1 MKAIPYSLGSQAAT
15 LKALAIA
22 AVGGAIAHLVGLP
35 LAWMIGGMLATCA
48 ASVSGMTL
56 KVPNW
61 LRAAM
66 VLVLGLLLGSRFT
79 PDVLDS
85 MGRWSISVAGLLPHI
100 ALSTGIG
107 VWFLSR
113 FARLD
118 RTTAYFTA
126 APGGLSVMIMV
137 GTAMGGD
144 SRVIALSHATR
155 VLLVVTCLPI
165 AFTAFSTDLGPRGD
179 YVPLSAVAGTE
190 WLWLAACG
198 IGWPLAARLRI
209 PAAQLI
215 GPLILAAV
223 VHLMGWSSATPPS
236 FLVSV
241 AQLVVGASVG
251 VRFTGVRPRTMAAIA
266 VQAVGLTV
274 VLVAVSVASA
284 LVLHMITGLDFRAL
298 VLAYSPGGLA
308 ELSLVALSLHLDPAF
323 VALHHMIRIFLIVVL
338 APAAYSL
345 MKRYDRSA
353 PSGPAPSE

>member
-1 MKAIPYSLGSQAAT
+1 MKAIPYSRATLVAT

-22 AVGGAIAHLVGLP
+22 TVGGALAHLIGIP

-56 KVPNW
+56 SVPNW

-79 PDVLDS
+79 PDVVDS
-85 MGRWSISVAGLLPHI
+85 LGRWSISVAGLLPHI
-100 ALSTGIG
+100 VISTAIGILY
-107 VWFLSR
+107 LSR

-118 RTTAYFTA
+118 RPTAYFTA

-144 SRVIALSHATR
+144 GRVIALSHATR
-155 VLLVVTCLPI
+155 VLLVVTILPI
-165 AFTAFSTDLGPRGD
+165 AFTALSTDLGPRGA
-179 YVPLSAVAGTE
+179 YVPLSAMAGTD
-190 WLWLAACG
+190 WLWMAACA
-198 IGWPLAARLRI
+198 IGWPIAARMRI

-223 VHLMGWSSATPPS
+223 VHLVGWSAATPPS
-236 FLVSV
+236 ILVSV
-241 AQLVVGASVG
+241 AQVVVGASVG
-251 VRFTGVRPRTMAAIA
+251 VRFTGVKPRMMAAIA

-284 LVLHMITGLDFRAL
+284 LVLHMLTGLDFRAL

-323 VALHHMIRIFLIVVL
+323 VALHHIIRIFMIVVL
-338 APAAYSL
+338 APVAYS
-345 MKRYDRSA
+345 MIRRFDRTA
-353 PSGPAPSE
+353 PAGPDPSE